1 MKSPEFLTRT
11 STRSI
16 ISNMQYSKLSAFATL
31 ALATLAAATP
41 TRRQSNQC
49 NTGSLQ
55 CCESTQ
61 DASSSTVTG
70 LLGLLGLLDVIL
82 GDITGQVGV
91 TCSPIT
97 GVGVSGTSWLVCS
110 GFII

>member
-1 MKSPEFLTRT
+1 
-11 STRSI
+11 
-16 ISNMQYSKLSAFATL
+16 MQYSKLSAFATL

-55 CCESTQ
+55 CCDSTQ
-61 DASSSTVTG
+61 TADSASISGLLALLGVVVQDVTG
-70 LLGLLGLLDVIL
+70 L
-82 GDITGQVGV
+82 VGV

-97 GVGVSGTSWLVCS
+97 AVGVSGTSW
-110 GFII
+110 